1 VSVNKIVERVGK
13 LLVAPSEE
21 WNVIKDETPTVLDL
35 FTRYVMILAA
45 IPALASFVGW
55 SVIGYSAMGT
65 TYRVPLA
72 AGLANG
78 VITYVLTLA
87 SVYAMA
93 LVIDF
98 VAAHYQG
105 ERDFM
110 QALKIAAYFPTTWW
124 IAGIFSL
131 MPAAAI
137 LSVLGGLHSLW
148 ILWTGLGPL
157 MQIPEDRRPN
167 YTGVIVLVAILLT
180 IITLV
185 VGMPLATPSHK
196 P

>member
-1 VSVNKIVERVGK
+1 VSVNRIVERVGK

-21 WNVIKDETPTVLDL
+21 WEVIKAETPTVVDL
-35 FTRYVMILAA
+35 FTRYVMVLAA
-45 IPALASFVGW
+45 IPAVASFFGW
-55 SVIGYSAMGT
+55 SLIGYSAMGT

-72 AGLANG
+72 AGLANA
-78 VITYVLTLA
+78 VITYLLTLA

-93 LVIDF
+93 LIIDF
-98 VAAHYQG
+98 VAGHYQG

-110 QALKIAAYFPTTWW
+110 QALKIAAYFPTSWW
-124 IAGIFSL
+124 VAGIFSL
-131 MPAAAI
+131 MPSAAI
-137 LSVLGGLHSLW
+137 LSVVGGLHSLW
-148 ILWTGLGPL
+148 ILWTGVGPL

-167 YTGVIVLVAILLT
+167 YTGVIVLAAILLT

-185 VGMPLATPSHK
+185 VGMPLATPSNT

>member
-1 VSVNKIVERVGK
+1 MNVVERAKK
-13 LLVAPSEE
+13 LLLSPSAE
-21 WNVIKDETPTVLDL
+21 WEVIKGETPTILEL

-45 IPALASFVGW
+45 IPAVASFLGW
-55 SVIGYSAMGT
+55 SVVGSSMMGT

-72 AGLANG
+72 AGLANA
-78 VITYVLTLA
+78 VVTYVLTLA

-110 QALKIAAYFPTTWW
+110 QALKIAAYFPTWWW

-131 MPAAAI
+131 LPALAI
-137 LSVLGGLHSLW
+137 LSVVGGLHSLW
-148 ILWTGLGPL
+148 LLYTGLGPL
-157 MQIPEDRRPN
+157 MEIPEDRRAQ
-167 YTGVIVLVAILLT
+167 YAGVIILAAIVLT
-180 IITLV
+180 IIILIVTL
-185 VGMPLATPSHK
+185 PLATPSNK